1 MLKRKKDD
9 NVMNKDVIM
18 QYYSKVL
25 CICGILLILIS
36 CKQGPNIERVENN
49 ISSISIK
56 GLQNRIYDA
65 KLSHEKELQG
75 TDDYTADLMSY
86 YSDDLKVYTLI
97 NTPTT
102 EKPKNGFPILIFGHG
117 FHPEPKK
124 YGVSTESGKS
134 WRPGDYYR
142 GIPEAYAKKGY
153 LVITPDYRGHNV
165 SEGFEYTQT
174 SYLASTYYAIDVL
187 HLISAL
193 YQLEDGNTDN
203 VFYLGHSMGGDVGLK
218 ILLASKQ
225 IKAASIW
232 AGVSASTIEQVL
244 YYSKYYDKN
253 NSKVTNESIQNYKS
267 KLNEVISNLDF
278 EYDIS
283 SGDAINYVED
293 IETPLI
299 LHHAQWEASVPYQW
313 SAALASK
320 LFIHNKEFEFYT
332 YNSKNHLFKDENR
345 AIAIQR
351 DLDFFNKIKTTKI
364 NKNGS

>member
-1 MLKRKKDD
+1 MKLQASKYKDLK
-9 NVMNKDVIM
+9 
-18 QYYSKVL
+18 YYANALFAVL
-25 CICGILLILIS
+25 FLCAFIS
-36 CKQGPNIERVENN
+36 CKKENQKEDRQQV
-49 ISSISIK
+49 SFSPLSIK
-56 GLQNRIYDA
+56 GLQKSDYKSTLTFEK
-65 KLSHEKELQG
+65 KLENIDNFNSKLV
-75 TDDYTADLMSY
+75 SY
-86 YSDDLKVYTLI
+86 LSDSLKVYALVTI
-97 NTPTT
+97 PKTK
-102 EKPKNGFPILIFGHG
+102 KPKNGYPILIFGHG
-117 FHPEPKK
+117 NHPEPKK
-124 YGVSTESGKS
+124 YGVSTKTGKD

-153 LVITPDYRGHNV
+153 LVITPDYRGHNI
-165 SEGFEYTQT
+165 SEGFQFTQT

-332 YNSKNHLFKDENR
+332 YNSENHLFKDENR

-351 DLDFFNKIKTTKI
+351 DLDFFNNIKTTKI

>member
-1 MLKRKKDD
+1 MKLQASKYKDLK
-9 NVMNKDVIM
+9 
-18 QYYSKVL
+18 YYANALFAVL
-25 CICGILLILIS
+25 FLCAFIS
-36 CKQGPNIERVENN
+36 CKKGHQKEDKQQVSLSPL
-49 ISSISIK
+49 SIK
-56 GLQNRIYDA
+56 GLQKRDYKSTLTFEK
-65 KLSHEKELQG
+65 KLENTDNYNSELV
-75 TDDYTADLMSY
+75 SY
-86 YSDDLKVYTLI
+86 LSDSLKVYALVTI
-97 NTPTT
+97 PKTK
-102 EKPKNGFPILIFGHG
+102 KPKNGYPILIFGHG
-117 FHPEPKK
+117 NHPEPKK
-124 YGVSTESGKS
+124 YGVSTKTGKD

-153 LVITPDYRGHNV
+153 LVITPDYRGHNI
-165 SEGFEYTQT
+165 SEGFQFTQT

-225 IKAASIW
+225 IKAASVW
-232 AGVSASTIEQVL
+232 AGVSGSTIEQVL

-283 SGDAINYVED
+283 SGDAINYLED

-313 SAALASK
+313 SAALVSK
-320 LFIHNKEFEFYT
+320 LFTHNKKFEFYT

-351 DLDFFNKIKTTKI
+351 DLDFFNKIITTKI
-364 NKNGS
+364 NKNGN